1 MAKKSVTKRKTR
13 RSTVKSR
20 KRSGRKRPDKALCIL
35 VTGFGPFPGAPVNP
49 TGALIAALARKLRS
63 ASGPIHIATHVF
75 PTTYAA
81 VDRDLPRLL
90 ARTKPHVL
98 LMFGLATRSRGI
110 RVETRAR
117 NRICNGPDAAGITPQ
132 TRMIAAGAPPT
143 MPIRAPQAALLRAA
157 KSGALPARLSINAGD
172 YLCNYLYWRALE
184 AVRRGSGPSRAAFI
198 HVPPLDIKTS
208 GGSARTLGNLVV
220 CAEAIAAAMI
230 RALRTRR

>member
-1 MAKKSVTKRKTR
+1 M
-13 RSTVKSR
+13 
-20 KRSGRKRPDKALCIL
+20 
-35 VTGFGPFPGAPVNP
+35 TGFGPFPGAPVNP

-63 ASGPIHIATHVF
+63 ASGPVRIATHVF

-90 ARTKPHVL
+90 ARTKPHAL

-117 NRICNGPDAAGITPQ
+117 NRICRQPDAAGITPAS
-132 TRMIAAGAPPT
+132 RAIVAGAPRV
-143 MPIRAPQAALLRAA
+143 MPVRAPQTALLRAA
-157 KSGALPARLSINAGD
+157 SSGALPARLSVNAGD

-184 AVRRGSGPSRAAFI
+184 AVRRGGGPSRAAFI
-198 HVPPLDIKTS
+198 HVPPLDTRKVS
-208 GGSARTLGNLVV
+208 RSARTMDNLMI

-230 RALRTRR
+230 RALRAHR